1 MQGTGFEY
9 KGMYLNGNNGFN
21 LQKGIFIGQK

>member
-9 KGMYLNGNNGFN
+9 KGMYLNGNKGFN